1 MERSSRRR
9 LCAPTAAGTRRSVSL
24 PAIGYRLLAIG
35 FLLPPVTKGLF
46 FCRIPDPNSVIP
58 DLESANLPDFPHPS
72 IKTEYGLFCCEP
84 LIKTLESRFFIR
96 VGRNRVNINRG
107 KCHSPARIKRNGNGI
122 PAVSSVLHTRF
133 FDRRAPE
140 APVPPFF
147 RVDGDFVVDLTR
159 ARLD

>member
-1 MERSSRRR
+1 MGRSSRNR

-24 PAIGYRLLAIG
+24 SAIGIR
-35 FLLPPVTKGLF
+35 LPPVTKGLF
-46 FCRIPDPNSVIP
+46 FCRIPDPDSVIP
-58 DLESANLPDFPHPS
+58 NLESANMPDFPHPS

-122 PAVSSVLHTRF
+122 PPVSSVLHTRL
-133 FDRRAPE
+133 FDRRAAKP
-140 APVPPFF
+140 PSPPFL
-147 RVDGDFVVDLTR
+147 RVDRDSVVGLMW
-159 ARLD
+159 ARLN